1 MTMRSAGPLTGIFT
15 KSPEIMADI
24 LSSRE
29 FFSGGPAAGL
39 RVLTVYIAYAGR
51 RLSAAQ
57 RQSLER
63 AKEMLVN
70 RTRKIEVERAQ
81 GGQERRSALA

>member
-1 MTMRSAGPLTGIFT
+1 MKMRNSGSLAGIFS
-15 KSPEIMADI
+15 KSPEVMADM

-29 FFSGGPAAGL
+29 LFWGGPTEGL

-51 RLSAAQ
+51 RMNSSQ

-63 AKEMLVN
+63 VKEMLIN
-70 RTRKIEVERAQ
+70 RVRKAAN
-81 GGQERRSALA
+81 GQCQEA